1 MSANSTPVHPTSKR
15 PTLGAGSQAPSKGL
29 FRRWLANPVS
39 LAEGQTERDLL
50 VHKMCQ
56 WLVEHDRL
64 YYNSHVVADIHDA
77 IAEILDIITNLVGML
92 KSSSHM
98 LAVIILYADRFVKRS
113 GIKHNQLFN
122 LLLTSTVVTVK
133 FWNEAVVVSNRNI
146 AQVFEFT
153 LEDVNLMERRFLAG
167 IEYALCLSEDDVK
180 SFLNTIILDFMA
192 SADLSSLVGVD
203 SLKTFMVQST
213 CAVSGSVWE
222 NRISQPSCVDH
233 TDSVDSIVSS
243 IVGDT
248 FSMAVIAAAQ

>member
-1 MSANSTPVHPTSKR
+1 MS
-15 PTLGAGSQAPSKGL
+15 
-29 FRRWLANPVS
+29 
-39 LAEGQTERDLL
+39 
-50 VHKMCQ
+50 Q

-64 YYNSHVVADIHDA
+64 YYNSHVVSDIHEA

-98 LAVIILYADRFVKRS
+98 LAVIMLYADRFVKRS

-146 AQVFEFT
+146 AQVFEFS

-180 SFLNTIILDFMA
+180 GFLNSLILDFMA
-192 SADLSSLVGVD
+192 SNDLSSMVVD
-203 SLKTFMVQST
+203 SLKSFAVQTT
-213 CAVSGSVWE
+213 CGASGNVWE
-222 NRISQPSCVDH
+222 NRISQSNVKPMEN
-233 TDSVDSIVSS
+233 
-243 IVGDT
+243 
-248 FSMAVIAAAQ
+248 MATAMPVIAAAQ

>member
-1 MSANSTPVHPTSKR
+1 MSANSTPVHWSSSAPKR
-15 PTLGAGSQAPSKGL
+15 PTLSPASEGL
-29 FRRWLANPVS
+29 FRRWLANPLPLS
-39 LAEGQTERDLL
+39 NGQSERDLL
-50 VHKMCQ
+50 VHKMSQ

-64 YYNSHVVADIHDA
+64 YYNSHVVADIHEA

-98 LAVIILYADRFVKRS
+98 LAVIMLYADRFVKRS

-146 AQVFEFT
+146 AQVFEFS

-180 SFLNTIILDFMA
+180 GFLNSVILDFMA
-192 SADLSSLVGVD
+192 SNDLSSMVVD
-203 SLKTFMVQST
+203 SLKTFTAVQAS
-213 CAVSGSVWE
+213 CGSSAGSVWE
-222 NRISQPSCVDH
+222 NRISQS
-233 TDSVDSIVSS
+233 SVKPMENKVTT
-243 IVGDT
+243 IVGES
-248 FSMAVIAAAQ
+248 FSMMPVIAAAQ